1 MIRSLLRLQ
10 TKARPLRRRKTC
22 TINNIFIK
30 RDMHITT
37 VPLNEDNYGYLV
49 VDEASKDALF
59 VDVSNQP
66 ETITALV
73 REKDVNLRMIL
84 TTHHHWDHAGG
95 NSKMLTSFPEVQ
107 ICGHSTDNVEACNRT
122 VNDGEEI
129 VFGSIKITALL
140 TPGHTMGHTCYYLE
154 DGSTGQRVCFTGDC
168 LFIGGAGRFFEG
180 KASDMYPTLY
190 TKLGG
195 LPMDTQIYCGHEY
208 TLSNYKFAASIDAD
222 NTDLQEQI
230 AKAQALRSENRPT
243 VPSTLDTEFKT
254 NPFLRVHSSSVK
266 AAMCTICKESGFSE
280 DDPIGILH
288 AVREAKNRF
297 K

>member
-1 MIRSLLRLQ
+1 MLCSTRCIQR
-10 TKARPLRRRKTC
+10 T
-22 TINNIFIK
+22 IK
-30 RDMHITT
+30 RHFKTFNPNLVHNRNMHITT

-49 VDEASKDALF
+49 VDEASNDAVF

-66 ETITALV
+66 DIVTALIK
-73 REKDVNLRMIL
+73 EKGVNLRMIL

-95 NSKMLTSFPEVQ
+95 NSKMLSTFPDVL
-107 ICGHSTDNVEACNRT
+107 ICGHVTDNVEACNRT
-122 VNDGEEI
+122 VVDGEQ
-129 VFGSIKITALL
+129 VACGSIKITALL
-140 TPGHTMGHTCYYLE
+140 TPGHTMGHTCYFLE
-154 DGSTGQRVCFTGDC
+154 DPSKDQRVCFTGDC

-190 TKLGG
+190 SKLGS
-195 LPMDTQIYCGHEY
+195 LPKDTQIYCGHEY
-208 TLSNYKFAASIDAD
+208 TLSNYKFAASIDAE
-222 NTDLQEQI
+222 NSDLQDQI
-230 AKAQALRSENRPT
+230 VRAQALRSENRPT
-243 VPSTLDTEFKT
+243 VPSTLDIEFKT

-266 AAMCTICKESGFSE
+266 AAMCSICTESGFSP